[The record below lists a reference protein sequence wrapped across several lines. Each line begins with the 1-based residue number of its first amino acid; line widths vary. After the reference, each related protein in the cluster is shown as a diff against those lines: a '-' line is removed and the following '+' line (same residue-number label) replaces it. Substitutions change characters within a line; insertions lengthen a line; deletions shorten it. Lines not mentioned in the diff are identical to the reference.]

1 MLKVWLLVIS
11 FILTTTATF
20 AAKPEWIDE
29 IYFKVDDSIYVVG
42 HSKFHRRYSLAFGD
56 AFHNASV
63 QAALL
68 KDVDIMVTYSEE
80 ILNGENP
87 EMKEYSKLSSTI
99 NFRRSRLVNKYI
111 EFNDKREYKV
121 YILMEMR

>member
-1 MLKVWLLVIS
+1 MLKIWLLAIS
-11 FILTTTATF
+11 FIFTATTTF

-99 NFRRSRLVNKYI
+99 NFRRSR
-111 EFNDKREYKV
+111 
-121 YILMEMR
+121 

>member
-1 MLKVWLLVIS
+1 MLKIWLLVIS

-42 HSKFHRRYSLAFGD
+42 HSKFRQKYSLAFGD
-56 AFHNASV
+56 AFHSASV

-68 KDVDIMVTYSEE
+68 KDVNIMVTYSEE
-80 ILNGENP
+80 ILNGKNP
-87 EMKEYSKLSSTI
+87 KMKEYSKLSSTI
-99 NFRRSRLVNKYI
+99 NFRHSRLVNKFV
-111 EFNDKREYKV
+111 ELNDKREYKV
-121 YILMEMR
+121 YVLMEMR